1 MQRRLQGDRLTRDA
15 MKNNLI
21 LGLYCKDLRSAC
33 MASLETENGLE
44 TGVIRWAGT
53 GIASALQQILQD
65 AQPLN
70 AKRLTILCNHPGLV
84 SAFTKPVRLA
94 LPDVRKEGKKQIP
107 CGNEHQWAVA
117 RALCR
122 YESWRIVYLENL
134 PKSKEL
140 WNEHFGTIETSG
152 H

>member
-1 MQRRLQGDRLTRDA
+1 

-21 LGLYCKDLRSAC
+21 LGLYCKNLKSAC

-44 TGVIRWAGT
+44 TGVMRWSGS
-53 GIASALQQILQD
+53 GIASALYQILQD
-65 AQPLN
+65 AQSIN
-70 AKRLTILCNHPGLV
+70 AKRLTVLCNHPGLV

-94 LPDVRKEGKKQIP
+94 LPDVRKEGRKMIP
-107 CGNEHQWAVA
+107 CGNGHQWAVA
-117 RALCR
+117 RGLCR

-140 WNEHFGTIETSG
+140 WDATFGNVETSS

>member
-1 MQRRLQGDRLTRDA
+1 

-21 LGLYCKDLRSAC
+21 LGLYCKDLKSAC
-33 MASLETENGLE
+33 MGSLETEQGIE
-44 TGVIRWAGT
+44 TGVMRWAGA
-53 GIASALQQILQD
+53 GIASALHQILLE

-70 AKRLTILCNHPGLV
+70 AKRLTVLCNHPGLV
-84 SAFTKPVRLA
+84 DAFTKPVRLA

-117 RALCR
+117 RDLCR

-134 PKSKEL
+134 PKAKEL
-140 WNEHFGTIETSG
+140 WDATFGSVETAS

>member
-1 MQRRLQGDRLTRDA
+1 

-33 MASLETENGLE
+33 MASLDTENGLE
-44 TGVIRWAGT
+44 TGVMRWAGP
-53 GIASALQQILQD
+53 GIASALHQILQE
-65 AQPLN
+65 AHAIN
-70 AKRLTILCNHPGLV
+70 AKRLTVLCNHPGLV
-84 SAFTKPVRLA
+84 NAFTSPVRLA

-134 PKSKEL
+134 PKAKEL
-140 WNEHFGTIETSG
+140 WDATLGTVETSG
-152 H
+152 N